1 MRQPSLFRAKS
12 NPHKG
17 ACDEPM
23 KRLLTTIAT
32 HTAAILAGLSIA
44 LIAAQLNQPRVVQ
57 DESAVSNVI
66 RVPAAELSHE
76 FQPLGE
82 IVDINTVVHVRTPD
96 GTIPV
101 KFASDFPDHDTLDL
115 IQRLQDENRRLK
127 TLQQLHSDM
136 KKIGSEN
143 QKFRKETDTRPSP
156 VGATSRS
163 RSSSE

>member
-1 MRQPSLFRAKS
+1 
-12 NPHKG
+12 
-17 ACDEPM
+17 M

-44 LIAAQLNQPRVVQ
+44 LIAAQLNQPRVVP

-66 RVPAAELSHE
+66 HVPAADLPHE
-76 FQPLGE
+76 FHPLGE
-82 IVDINTVVHVRTPD
+82 IVDIDTVVHVRTVD

-101 KFASDFPDHDTLDL
+101 TFGFDYPDHDTLDL

-127 TLQQLHSDM
+127 TLQQLQSDM
-136 KKIGSEN
+136 KKIDSEN
-143 QKFRKETDTRPSP
+143 QKFGKEANTQPTP

-163 RSSSE
+163 R